1 MTCARS
7 ANLGGLTALIADGAD
22 VNARETS
29 RGQTALMWAV
39 AHRQSEIVAAL
50 LEAGANV
57 HATTA
62 SEPRRSF
69 VGNRMIVFDM
79 PEHPGIQTIPYG
91 GFTPL
96 LFAAQ
101 QDDLES
107 ARLLLEAGADVNDTS
122 AAGVSAL
129 TMAAHS
135 GHGSLGSFLLAHGAD
150 PNAAGAGYTAL
161 HAAVLA
167 GDLGLVEA
175 LLAHNADPNA
185 VLTNGTPV
193 RKHSQD
199 LAFNID
205 WRGATPFWLAAQF
218 AELDMMRALA
228 TAGADPRAT
237 AMGDQATTVMAA
249 MRIGTGNRLSLSR
262 RGLNLTNWEAELV
275 DETAETA
282 RSVDAV
288 ERVLDLGADVDQPN
302 ARGETPL
309 HVAVTQESLPLIRLL
324 VDRGANINARN
335 NEGKTPLGV
344 TLARA
349 AAAAEARPNVLRLT
363 EAKDPNV
370 NPVADLLRSLG
381 ATE

>member
-50 LEAGANV
+50 LEAGASV
-57 HATTA
+57 YATTA

-69 VGNRMIVFDM
+69 VGNRMIVFDV

-101 QDDLES
+101 QGDLES

-150 PNAAGAGYTAL
+150 PNAAGAGYTDL

-237 AMGDQATTVMAA
+237 AMGDTAA
-249 MRIGTGNRLSLSR
+249 CGRDAGVIAPHSAPRRSWREHQRAEQPGENTSWRHARQGGRGR
-262 RGLNLTNWEAELV
+262 RGTTQRPQTDRGEGSQREPGGGSAPV
-275 DETAETA
+275 
-282 RSVDAV
+282 
-288 ERVLDLGADVDQPN
+288 
-302 ARGETPL
+302 ARG
-309 HVAVTQESLPLIRLL
+309 
-324 VDRGANINARN
+324 DRMSGWAR
-335 NEGKTPLGV
+335 GSRG
-344 TLARA
+344 R
-349 AAAAEARPNVLRLT
+349 
-363 EAKDPNV
+363 
-370 NPVADLLRSLG
+370 
-381 ATE
+381 